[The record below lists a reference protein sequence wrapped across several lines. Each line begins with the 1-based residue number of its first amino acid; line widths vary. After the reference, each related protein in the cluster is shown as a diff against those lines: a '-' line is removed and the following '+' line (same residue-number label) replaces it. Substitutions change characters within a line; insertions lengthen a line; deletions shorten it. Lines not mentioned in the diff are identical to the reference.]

1 MNCTYLPNGP
11 HAGKSQTYVLDAE
24 LCPPLTIQSTL
35 PSAGLRALRQLM
47 LFGFDFSL
55 MSLIAIVLLIGIVK
69 KNGIMLVDFAI
80 AAERSRGLPPAA
92 AIREA
97 CLLRL
102 RPILM
107 TTMAA
112 LLGGV
117 PLMLGA
123 GTRTDVVEDDPSQLV
138 VDVGYLYRDRI
149 KDQPRDNPADA
160 LIGCVGY
167 GERQFVL
174 ARNDD
179 TLTVQEMTGPR
190 RN

>member
-1 MNCTYLPNGP
+1 
-11 HAGKSQTYVLDAE
+11 
-24 LCPPLTIQSTL
+24 
-35 PSAGLRALRQLM
+35 
-47 LFGFDFSL
+47 
-55 MSLIAIVLLIGIVK
+55 
-69 KNGIMLVDFAI
+69 
-80 AAERSRGLPPAA
+80 
-92 AIREA
+92 
-97 CLLRL
+97 
-102 RPILM
+102 M

-160 LIGCVGY
+160 LTGCVGY

-174 ARNDD
+174 ARSDD
-179 TLTVQEMTGPR
+179 TLTIEQMTGPR